1 MKKIM
6 TSIKANLNTFI
17 IGLLIGILLVNIYV
31 VIKSDDVGGLD
42 ITQLSLLVAAMFWV
56 PLARCS
62 KTT

>member
-17 IGLLIGILLVNIYV
+17 IGLLIGILLVNTYV
-31 VIKSDDVGGLD
+31 VIKSGDMSGAD
-42 ITQLSLLVAAMFWV
+42 ITPLLLLVAAMFWV